1 LAARTTTYES
11 LSGTSYR
18 KSEAFKTLTLLEGL
32 ILWRAGTWKPV
43 KNSFLIQEEFRH

>member
-32 ILWRAGTWKPV
+32 ILWRAGT
-43 KNSFLIQEEFRH
+43 